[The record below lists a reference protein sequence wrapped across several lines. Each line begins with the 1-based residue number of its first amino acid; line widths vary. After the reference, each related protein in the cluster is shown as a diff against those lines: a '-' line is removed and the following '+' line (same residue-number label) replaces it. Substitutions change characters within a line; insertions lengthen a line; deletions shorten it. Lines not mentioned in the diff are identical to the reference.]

1 MTDRPFRVVDGG
13 GKPKPDERV
22 VSELETLLKRA
33 KSGEIRRLMVVAD
46 PLDGEPEIAVAGDN
60 PIRALALAELMI
72 PQAKAFA
79 LGLEIP
85 E

>member
-13 GKPKPDERV
+13 GKPRPDERV
-22 VSELETLLKRA
+22 VSELETLLNRA
-33 KSGEIRRLMVVAD
+33 KAGEVRHLLVVAD
-46 PLDGEPEIAVAGDN
+46 VLDGDPEIAVAGDN
-60 PIRALALAELMI
+60 PLRAIGLAELMI

-79 LGLEIP
+79 LGLEVG